1 APDGPRIRRST
12 LHSPGAS
19 IGDRLVHQCQIR
31 QNRPNRGLKIVLAY
45 PEGED
50 GSLPE
55 VTHFGTGGTVRMR
68 VLIVHDDAEHAGMI
82 AEALRQEGLIAHV
95 AYGRDI
101 EAPFTFT
108 HDYDVIVLDRDT
120 PA

>member
-1 APDGPRIRRST
+1 
-12 LHSPGAS
+12 
-19 IGDRLVHQCQIR
+19 
-31 QNRPNRGLKIVLAY
+31 
-45 PEGED
+45 
-50 GSLPE
+50 
-55 VTHFGTGGTVRMR
+55 MR

-120 PA
+120 PALTAEAARRRLGSLRARILLIASAGDDDLPVAADARLTKPFTFSELVERVCALGAGGEHYKLVL

>member
-1 APDGPRIRRST
+1 
-12 LHSPGAS
+12 
-19 IGDRLVHQCQIR
+19 
-31 QNRPNRGLKIVLAY
+31 
-45 PEGED
+45 
-50 GSLPE
+50 
-55 VTHFGTGGTVRMR
+55 
-68 VLIVHDDAEHAGMI
+68 MI

-120 PA
+120 PALAGEAARRRLSGLRARILIIAAAGDEDLPVDADARLTKPFTFSELVERVYALGTDGQHHKLVL